1 MSDSTPPKLTPML
14 EQYLGIKAAH
24 PDALLFFR
32 MGDFYELF
40 FEDAETAA
48 RELQITLTSRNP
60 NAENPVPMCG
70 VPYHACE
77 SYLTQLLDKG
87 IKVAICDQVE
97 DPREAKGLVKRAV
110 TRVLTPGTL
119 VEDAGLEAKE
129 HHFLAA
135 LFWDAQAD
143 FGGLAWVDVSTG
155 ECRGIR
161 IRGQMPLWSWVNK
174 LQPRELL
181 LPEHLRPPVQAG
193 DVAARIT
200 PLPVRGFFEFGQA
213 RERILRTQGVADP
226 HVLDLENKPQLIQ
239 AFGALLAYLKQT
251 QKRDPNHLQSIQVIQ
266 PGDFLL
272 LDEVTLR
279 NLEIFRRLDGGR
291 GPGTL
296 RHVLDQTLTP
306 MGGRLLES
314 RLHYPWKDPEPILQN
329 QAVVAALLENDASRS
344 ELAQRLSTTTDLE
357 RISTRISMNRTSPR
371 DFAALRQGV
380 ARLPGLRETLGN
392 LLQTYGEQYNDT
404 SENGT
409 PASPASDD
417 NSPPI
422 LLQEHLRS
430 WDDLNDLTDLLQR
443 ALVDTP
449 PLLITDGGIF
459 RSGYDQDLDALLDL
473 VEHGQDTLR
482 EMLAREQE
490 LTGQPKL
497 KMGYN
502 RVFGYYFE
510 LPRSQT
516 RELPERFQRRQSL
529 VSSERFVTEELKELE
544 DRLLGASDRRKILEH
559 KLFQE
564 LRDKVDQFRSRVM
577 RMAETVARLDVW
589 LALAEAARKWSWS
602 RPDIATDLNISIISG
617 RHPGIEACQGS
628 ADYIPNDVHLDDQ
641 RRVLIITGPNMGG
654 KSTVLR
660 QTALI
665 CILAQIGSFVPAAQA
680 TIGLTDRIF
689 TRVGAS
695 DNLSLGQSTFMVE
708 MIETARILRQAT
720 QRSLVIL
727 DEIGRGTS
735 TYDGLALAWAVVE
748 ELSGQGMKQSR
759 GSVRTLFATHY
770 HELTSLEGR
779 LPGVRNYNI
788 AVKEWKGDIIFLRRL
803 VPGPSD
809 RSYGIEVAKLA
820 GLPRG
825 VVARAKEILEDLDAA
840 KHPRTGLPSSRPKR
854 RNSTREPLPGLGIPP
869 ADRDNREETEVLN
882 HLRQLNP
889 SHLSPMQALTLLQQ
903 WKERLEGGERTR
915 QEPN

>member
-1 MSDSTPPKLTPML
+1 MSESSPPKLTPML

-77 SYLTQLLDKG
+77 SYLTQLLSKG
-87 IKVAICDQVE
+87 LKVAICDQVE
-97 DPREAKGLVKRAV
+97 DPKEAKGLVKRAV

-155 ECRGIR
+155 ECRGVR
-161 IRGQMPLWSWVNK
+161 LRGQMASWSWVAK

-181 LPEHLRPPVQAG
+181 LPDHLRPPVQAG
-193 DVAARIT
+193 GVSTRIT

-213 RERILRTQGVADP
+213 KERVLRSQGVADL
-226 HVLDLENKPQLIQ
+226 HVLDLENKPQLTQ

-251 QKRDPNHLQSIQVIQ
+251 QKHDPNHLQPLQVIQ

-279 NLEIFRRLDGGR
+279 NLEVFRRLDGGR

-296 RHVLDQTLTP
+296 RHVLDQTLTS

-314 RLHYPWKDPEPILQN
+314 RLHYPWKEPEPILQN
-329 QAVVAALLENDASRS
+329 QAVVAALLENDVCRS

-357 RISTRISMNRTSPR
+357 RIATRISMNRTSPR

-392 LLQTYGEQYNDT
+392 LLQAHDEQELDM
-404 SENGT
+404 SKNGS
-409 PASPASDD
+409 PASPTPDA
-417 NSPPI
+417 NSPHI
-422 LLQEHLRS
+422 LLQELLRS

-443 ALVDTP
+443 ALVDSP

-602 RPDIATDLNISIISG
+602 RPNVTTDLNISIIGG

-665 CILAQIGSFVPAAQA
+665 CILAQIGSFVPATQA
-680 TIGLTDRIF
+680 SIGLTDRIF

-748 ELSGQGMKQSR
+748 ELSGHGVKQSR
-759 GSVRTLFATHY
+759 GPVRTLFATHY

-825 VVARAKEILEDLDAA
+825 VVARAKEILEELDAA
-840 KHPRTGLPSSRPKR
+840 KKPRMLHQSSNSAR
-854 RNSTREPLPGLGIPP
+854 RQLLREPLPGLGITTPSRENP
-869 ADRDNREETEVLN
+869 EEADILNLLRDLD
-882 HLRQLNP
+882 P
-889 SHLSPMQALTLLQQ
+889 KHLSPMQALTLLQQ
-903 WKERLEGGERTR
+903 WKERLEGGE
-915 QEPN
+915 

>member
-1 MSDSTPPKLTPML
+1 MSDPSPPKLTPML

-77 SYLTQLLDKG
+77 SYLTQLLNKG
-87 IKVAICDQVE
+87 LKVAICDQVE
-97 DPREAKGLVKRAV
+97 DPKEAKGLVKRAV

-155 ECRGIR
+155 ACRGIR
-161 IRGQMPLWSWVNK
+161 VRGQMPLWSWVAK

-181 LPEHLRPPVQAG
+181 LPDHLRPPVQAG
-193 DVAARIT
+193 DVSTRIT

-213 RERILRTQGVADP
+213 KERVLRTQGVADP

-251 QKRDPNHLQSIQVIQ
+251 QKHDPNHLQSFQVIQ

-314 RLHYPWKDPEPILQN
+314 RLHYPWKEPEPILQN
-329 QAVVAALLENDASRS
+329 QAVVAALLESDASRS

-357 RISTRISMNRTSPR
+357 RIATRISMNRTSPR

-380 ARLPGLRETLGN
+380 ARLPGLREALNTLTQTGQNSDVPGN
-392 LLQTYGEQYNDT
+392 GSSVVSPSDHGPGNFDDMPPQLLQDV
-404 SENGT
+404 
-409 PASPASDD
+409 
-417 NSPPI
+417 
-422 LLQEHLRS
+422 LRT
-430 WDDLNDLTDLLQR
+430 WDDLDDLADLLQR
-443 ALVDTP
+443 ALVDSP

-459 RSGYDQDLDALLDL
+459 RPGYDPDLDVLLDL
-473 VEHGQDTLR
+473 AEHGQDTLR
-482 EMLAREQE
+482 EMLAGEQE

-516 RELPERFQRRQSL
+516 KELPERFQRRQSL

-544 DRLLGASDRRKILEH
+544 DRLLGASDRRKVLEH

-564 LRDKVDQFRSRVM
+564 LRDKVDGFRPRVM

-602 RPDIATDLNISIISG
+602 RPAVATDLNISIIGG

-665 CILAQIGSFVPAAQA
+665 CILTQIGSFVPAARA
-680 TIGLTDRIF
+680 SIGLTDRIF

-748 ELSGQGMKQSR
+748 ELSGQGVKQSR
-759 GSVRTLFATHY
+759 GPVRTLFATHY

-825 VVARAKEILEDLDAA
+825 VVARAKEILEELDAA
-840 KHPRTGLPSSRPKR
+840 KQPRKLHQSSKP
-854 RNSTREPLPGLGIPP
+854 TRQQLLRDPLPGLGITPP
-869 ADRDNREETEVLN
+869 SRENPEETEILN
-882 HLRQLNP
+882 RLRDLDP
-889 SHLSPMQALTLLQQ
+889 THLSPMQALTLLQQ
-903 WKERLEGGERTR
+903 WKERLEGDVGI
-915 QEPN
+915 